1 MMFDRVDQQ
10 SATKQAGG
18 AGGST
23 TYQAFLAADKAWS
36 AVRNMPVGSLTTAI
50 ACSASTVIC
59 GIKVLLPDA
68 LPTST
73 TMFPQQRLVTLTRR
87 VHV

>member
-36 AVRNMPVGSLTTAI
+36 AVRNMPVGCVIIVTPCIRPWGLHEQQQ
-50 ACSASTVIC
+50 SAPADGEPFYWQV
-59 GIKVLLPDA
+59 
-68 LPTST
+68 
-73 TMFPQQRLVTLTRR
+73 
-87 VHV
+87 